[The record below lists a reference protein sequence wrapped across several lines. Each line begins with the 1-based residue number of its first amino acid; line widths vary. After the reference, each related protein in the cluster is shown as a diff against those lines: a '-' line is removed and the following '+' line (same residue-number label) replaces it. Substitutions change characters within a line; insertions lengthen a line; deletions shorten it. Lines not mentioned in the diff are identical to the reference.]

1 MFGLG
6 LPELVV
12 IFLVVLLLF
21 GGKALPDIAKGL
33 GQAIRMFKREVK
45 DVQEEIENTPAA
57 DAPSSKGGKRENLTK
72 DTSNDF
78 DPNLKRKD
86 WRPKNDA

>member
-33 GQAIRMFKREVK
+33 GQAIRMFKKEVK
-45 DVQEEIENTPAA
+45 DVQGGLEKDSAA
-57 DAPSSKGGKRENLTK
+57 DDTASKDNKKTALTK
-72 DTSNDF
+72 DNSND
-78 DPNLKRKD
+78 
-86 WRPKNDA
+86 RP